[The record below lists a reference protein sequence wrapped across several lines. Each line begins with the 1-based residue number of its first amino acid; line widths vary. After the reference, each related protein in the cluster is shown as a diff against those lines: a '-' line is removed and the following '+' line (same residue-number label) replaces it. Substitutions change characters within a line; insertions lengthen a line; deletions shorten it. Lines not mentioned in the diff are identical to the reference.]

1 MALNAQARNPSWA
14 RDELI
19 LALDLYARFKGNPP
33 GKSSSVIVE
42 LSDLLNEMGSQLADR
57 TAEFRNP
64 NGVYMKIMNF
74 RRFDP
79 HYMGQGKKG
88 LQRGGKLELEVW
100 NRFTDNVADLVKVAN
115 SIRLAVVKGTVP
127 LASEEEDSEFAE
139 AEEGRILTR
148 MHRSRERNR
157 ELVARKKAAAI
168 KIHDTLECEACSF
181 DFREVYGSRGM
192 GFMEVH
198 HIKPLS
204 TLNPGGKTTLDDL
217 ALLCANCH
225 RMVHA
230 QRPWL
235 SMEELKTLVQASQ
248 ADVSGP

>member
-1 MALNAQARNPSWA
+1 
-14 RDELI
+14 
-19 LALDLYARFKGNPP
+19 
-33 GKSSSVIVE
+33 
-42 LSDLLNEMGSQLADR
+42 
-57 TAEFRNP
+57 
-64 NGVYMKIMNF
+64 
-74 RRFDP
+74 
-79 HYMGQGKKG
+79 
-88 LQRGGKLELEVW
+88 
-100 NRFTDNVADLVKVAN
+100 
-115 SIRLAVVKGTVP
+115 
-127 LASEEEDSEFAE
+127 
-139 AEEGRILTR
+139 
-148 MHRSRERNR
+148 
-157 ELVARKKAAAI
+157 
-168 KIHDTLECEACSF
+168 
-181 DFREVYGSRGM
+181 M